1 MPYFLS
7 AAIMINLGGTSTL
20 IGSVS
25 NMIIGIQAGLGF
37 NDFIVYLTPAEIL
50 LWLLTILALYYF
62 FRSRLGEEKTPPVY
76 DPWEGVEDKRLFWR
90 STAIMALFLSLF
102 IVSDWVGVGPEG
114 VALGCAIL
122 ALVASESIRPRSS
135 SVSTGKRFSLWL
147 VSSS

>member
-76 DPWEGVEDKRLFWR
+76 DPMGGCRGQETVLEINRDNG
-90 STAIMALFLSLF
+90 AL
-102 IVSDWVGVGPEG
+102 P
-114 VALGCAIL
+114 
-122 ALVASESIRPRSS
+122 
-135 SVSTGKRFSLWL
+135 FSLHRLRLGGCWA
-147 VSSS
+147 